1 MITVSDRI
9 FSMVQEVR
17 EYLESQDMDD
27 VRIEI
32 TAKAMYVQRR
42 DEIRSKGQRGF
53 GR

>member
-17 EYLESQDMDD
+17 EYLGGEDMDD

-32 TAKAMYVQRR
+32 TAKAVYVQRR